1 MNVPFGISY
10 WWGSSAHLVSG
21 IGFPV
26 FFNALPS
33 PLRHQLREVLIKF
46 HL

>member
-1 MNVPFGISY
+1 MNVPFGIPY
-10 WWGSSAHLVSG
+10 CWGSSAYLVSV

-26 FFNALPS
+26 FFNELHS